1 MALSILNNLSA
12 LTAEHNLNATQASLQ
27 KTLTQLSS
35 GSKINSGSD
44 DAAGLSIAN
53 GLSSNIAALTQSVQN
68 ATNGVGL
75 LQTADGALSQVTALL
90 NRAVTL
96 ATEGSN
102 GGLTTSQGDAIQNE
116 YNQILT
122 QIGNIGTTTNFNGK
136 AVFQSNTVNDFT
148 STQGSASSPLAT
160 TTALTAGASF
170 TINDSATGGTF
181 VFTAASGNTIASLQ
195 TAIANAVT
203 AGTLDAN
210 VTATIDASGQFKV
223 ATTTAGASLQVSSND
238 AALGLMNAATAANNT
253 ASVYLGDGTSTGAQS
268 ITTSITDLTVGSGG
282 LGLGVTAN
290 ALKSTA
296 TAATELNL
304 INTAISTIAGDRGTI
319 GANVNELNAASNVMN
334 NQIQNLTSAQSG
346 ISDADIG
353 TTVANMSKYNTLQ
366 QTGISALQQANQASQ
381 TILKLLQ

>member
-1 MALSILNNLSA
+1 MSLSILNNLSA

-53 GLSSNIAALTQSVQN
+53 GLTSSISALTQSVQN

-75 LQTADGALSQVTALL
+75 LQTADGALSQVTTLL

-96 ATEGSN
+96 ATEASN
-102 GGLTTSQGDAIQNE
+102 GGLTTTQSAAIQNE
-116 YNQILT
+116 YTQILG
-122 QIGNIGTTTNFNGK
+122 QIGKIGTTTNFNGNS
-136 AVFQSNTVNDFT
+136 VFQSNSNASFT
-148 STQGSASSPLAT
+148 STQGTLADT
-160 TTALTAGASF
+160 SALTAGKTV
-170 TINDSATGGTF
+170 TIQDSATGGTF
-181 VFTAASGNTIASLQ
+181 VYTAGAGAKISDLE
-195 TAIANAVT
+195 TAITNAVT
-203 AGTLDAN
+203 AGTLSAGT
-210 VTATIDASGQFKV
+210 TASTASGNLV
-223 ATTTAGASLQVSSND
+223 IATSTAGDSLQVSTND
-238 AALGLMNAATAANNT
+238 AVLGPMSPTSVTGNS
-253 ASVYLGDGTSTGAQS
+253 ASVYLGDGTSSGSQS
-268 ITTSITDLTVGSGG
+268 ITTAINDITTAA
-282 LGLGVTAN
+282 LGLSSSATV
-290 ALKSTA
+290 LESTD
-296 TAATELNL
+296 TAATELNA
-304 INTAISTIAGDRGTI
+304 INSAISTVAGWRGTI

-334 NQIQNLTSAQSG
+334 NQIQNLTSAESG